1 MDEMVKI
8 EESVLELVEE
18 ELDVKQSTEE
28 SDVKTEMKTSPRPID
43 VKNEIDADGKI
54 NRIKRENQ
62 GCDDSSIFTNNIV
75 KIEKDEPVMHVEA
88 TVRYMDTVKL
98 NEELIIKD
106 DICADSESECP
117 AIKRIKTEHETAK
130 WNESALT
137 IASMAVKADP
147 DVSLLHTEFDIKDE
161 SCSNTTAR

>member
-43 VKNEIDADGKI
+43 IKNEINADGKI
-54 NRIKRENQ
+54 KRIKRENQ
-62 GCDDSSIFTNNIV
+62 GCDELPIFTNNIV
-75 KIEKDEPVMHVEA
+75 KIEKDEPGMQVEA
-88 TVRYMDTVKL
+88 KVRYMDTVQL

-106 DICADSESECP
+106 EICAESECP
-117 AIKRIKTEHETAK
+117 AIKRIKTEHDTAK
-130 WNESALT
+130 WNGLDLT
-137 IASMAVKADP
+137 MASMAVKADP
-147 DVSLLHTEFDIKDE
+147 DVSLPHTEFDIKDE
-161 SCSNTTAR
+161 SYSDTTAR